1 MDSTTLS
8 SHLEAHGSFSP
19 DRLVPPPVEVLQGAH
34 VDHPPSSS
42 MLLFSKCS
50 RVERHDH
57 HGMIQVHSRAD
68 HRCHWDFLAGD
79 TDDWG
84 ELASVQS

>member
-1 MDSTTLS
+1 
-8 SHLEAHGSFSP
+8 
-19 DRLVPPPVEVLQGAH
+19 
-34 VDHPPSSS
+34 